1 MNLWRRYRLT
11 AVITLVTMIMT
22 ALVVT
27 TSAPGVSPV
36 AAAVSDCNGGSG
48 AGEFALGDGS
58 AGDPYH
64 VTSSAQLVAMGTSDC
79 LDEHYLQ
86 QADIALAGAWTPI
99 GTSGTPFT
107 GSYDGGGHAITGL
120 AVTGVSYLGLFGAA
134 SNVTLQRLALSG
146 TVSASSTRAGLL
158 VGSAASAVIS
168 DVSVSGRVVAA
179 GVNHTHGAG
188 GLVGWGDASVQIV
201 GATNS
206 AEVVGNVAGGFI
218 GFMAGHATISASTNH
233 GRILGGND
241 GGGFVGRQQSGNL
254 IADSLT
260 NHGHVSASSTN
271 AGGLAGRIEAAVVA
285 TNSMNLGDADGGF
298 NVGGFVGNV
307 YHGATVHAS
316 SNQGRVTGSSPS
328 SNVGGLLGLV
338 NQHVAITSSINDG
351 DVAGGNAA
359 GGLVAL
365 TGGAASL
372 DTGTNRGAVTA
383 SAAGSVAGGL
393 IAFSNGSATIVNG
406 TNESDVQGADRAGG
420 LLGYVNVDVS
430 VSASSNRGTIRA
442 TGSFSSAGG
451 LVAFANRDADFTSS
465 TNDGAVHGDSNV
477 GGFVGYLNR
486 NAEVDSGTNGGA
498 VAATASSGQ
507 AAGFLGLATGNVTVS
522 SSTNAGTV
530 SALASAAK
538 AGGLIGLSL
547 GVVSLETVR
556 NEGTIDGDRQAGGLA
571 GFADGD
577 LLVLDGVNAGQVRAH
592 DPSLTQV
599 GGLVGFV
606 SSAVSI
612 TRGANEH
619 HVDGAN
625 SVGGLVGW
633 MANSGDT
640 ASIETSLN
648 RGDVTGTSSDVGG
661 LIGVARSGTT
671 VSASVN
677 HGAVSGTERVGGIAS
692 SSGGGLTLLDVYS
705 TGSVTATVRD
715 AGGLAATL
723 AGDLFSTV
731 YASGTVTTPVNA
743 GALVAT
749 ANNSIVQ
756 GAYFDSSLASTAN
769 GPGSDT
775 NLTRL
780 STFADAGWVIESGWI
795 PYSAGANMWG
805 ICPRVNGGRPFLL
818 WEYVTDACAVPPTP
832 PSINTTTAYTRPDD
846 VAAVS
851 GLARTASVVFLVA
864 GDSPVDAVLA
874 ASAGGVADGVVLP
887 TTSDH
892 AAQATLAEID
902 RLNPNRI
909 VLVGGEQR
917 LSAALQVSLSARSE
931 AVRVERVAGSDRV
944 ATAVAVSQRFHPRGA
959 SRVYLVATDAPADAV
974 VAAAQRHPVLFARGA
989 TVPEATL
996 DEIERLDPREIVL
1009 VGGPTRL
1016 PESVV
1021 TGLRARFAGAT
1032 VQRVGGADRYE
1043 TSALLAD
1050 PQSSNVLLVNGDL
1063 GSMAVFTAPA
1073 IAATTGRMLLFGRP
1087 GCAPSSVHH
1096 LVSTRSV
1103 VSIGRLPQHLCD

>member
-285 TNSMNLGDADGGF
+285 TNSVNLGDVDGGS
-298 NVGGFVGNV
+298 NIGGFVGNV

-338 NQHVAITSSINDG
+338 NQDATVTSSINDG
-351 DVAGGNAA
+351 DVDGGSAV

-365 TGGAASL
+365 LGGDVIV
-372 DTGTNRGAVTA
+372 DTSTNRGAVTA
-383 SAAGSVAGGL
+383 SAA
-393 IAFSNGSATIVNG
+393 
-406 TNESDVQGADRAGG
+406 
-420 LLGYVNVDVS
+420 
-430 VSASSNRGTIRA
+430 
-442 TGSFSSAGG
+442 
-451 LVAFANRDADFTSS
+451 
-465 TNDGAVHGDSNV
+465 
-477 GGFVGYLNR
+477 
-486 NAEVDSGTNGGA
+486 
-498 VAATASSGQ
+498 SGQ
-507 AAGFLGLATGNVTVS
+507 AAGFIGSVNSDATVS
-522 SSTNAGTV
+522 ASTNAGPV
-530 SALASAAK
+530 SALASGAK
-538 AGGLIGLSL
+538 AGGFIGLSI
-547 GVVSLETVR
+547 GVVHLDAAR
-556 NEGTIDGDRQAGGLA
+556 NEGTIDGDRHVGGLA
-571 GFADGD
+571 GFADGGFV
-577 LLVLDGVNAGQVRAH
+577 VLDGVNAGRVRAH

-1009 VGGPTRL
+1009 VGGRTRL
-1016 PESVV
+1016 PESIV

-1050 PQSSNVLLVNGDL
+1050 PQSSDVLLVNGDL